1 MDYLK
6 EIDTADAL
14 TYQGICGQLKQDI
27 QTQAEETTEQAP
39 PIIRSA
45 VEDAC
50 KELYTKM
57 DEFQQAEQETVPAP
71 NVWKTFVAGE
81 KAAMDKAF
89 SALGELVGKTAQNAK
104 ETLEK
109 KTEKVFTR
117 TEDLLHT
124 IQESTNFMVEQQT
137 KLRAEELELKKN
149 MEAIQSSI
157 LNLQELMDQSNI
169 TKETKEELA
178 KMQKNGL
185 DMLNHFNKIYDS
197 VHKSNKKSVPYQ
209 TAKLYDVVKGSL
221 KNVKKDLEICVLMK
235 KAAMKEKA
243 TESYAFIAHTA
254 GKIMKKGN
262 GYMEAM
268 EKAATK
274 IYAKGKDLGNKIM
287 HLKCFFGVMDDRD
300 MMQKYMIQGL
310 KEKRR
315 NSDSLAQCIVKEMVK
330 DGMDVTSIKNAF
342 ELMNKNVNTAVKSKE
357 IKDMAAQQQPVTE
370 K

>member
-1 MDYLK
+1 MDYLN

-14 TYQGICGQLKQDI
+14 TYQGICEQLKQDI
-27 QTQAEETTEQAP
+27 KTRVEDSTEQASP
-39 PIIRSA
+39 LIRSA
-45 VEDAC
+45 ITDAC
-50 KELYTKM
+50 KELYSNM
-57 DEFQQAEQETVPAP
+57 DEFQQTERETVPAP
-71 NVWKTFVAGE
+71 NIWKTFVMEE

-89 SALGELVGKTAQNAK
+89 RSLGELVGKTAQNAK

-117 TEDLLHT
+117 TEDLLQT
-124 IQESTNFMVEQQT
+124 IQESTNFITEQQT
-137 KLRAEELELKKN
+137 KLRADELDLKEN

-157 LNLQELMDQSNI
+157 LNLQELMNQSNVTKD
-169 TKETKEELA
+169 TKEDLA

-197 VHKSNKKSVPYQ
+197 VHKSNQTSVPYQ
-209 TAKLYDVVKGSL
+209 TAKLYDVTKDSL
-221 KNVKKDLEICVLMK
+221 KNVKKDLGICVLMK

-254 GKIMKKGN
+254 AKIMKKGN
-262 GYMEAM
+262 SYMEAM

-274 IYAKGKDLGNKIM
+274 IYAKGNDLGNKII
-287 HLKCFFGVMDDRD
+287 HLKCFFGVVDDRD
-300 MMQKYMIQGL
+300 MMQKYMIHGL

-330 DGMDVTSIKNAF
+330 DGMDINSIKNAF
-342 ELMNKNVNTAVKSKE
+342 EVMNKNVNTAVKSKE
-357 IKDMAAQQQPVTE
+357 IKDMAMQRPVTE